1 MANIKSAQKRILV
14 TEKKE
19 LQNKMV
25 ISEMKTAI
33 KKFHAAVESGNKE
46 AAKAAFT
53 LAISLIDS
61 TCSKGA
67 IHPNNAN
74 RKKSAIA
81 KKYDAFCKA

>member
-14 TEKKE
+14 TQKKE

-33 KKFHAAVESGNKE
+33 KKFNAAAEAGDKE
-46 AAKAAFT
+46 AAQATFRAAV
-53 LAISLIDS
+53 SLIDS

-67 IHPNNAN
+67 IHPNNAA

-81 KKYDAFCKA
+81 KKYDALCKA

>member
-14 TEKKE
+14 TGKKE

-33 KKFHAAVESGNKE
+33 KKFNAAVAAADKD
-46 AAKAAFT
+46 AAKATFT
-53 LAISLIDS
+53 NAISLIDS

-74 RKKSAIA
+74 RKKSALA
-81 KKYDAFCKA
+81 KKYAEFMA